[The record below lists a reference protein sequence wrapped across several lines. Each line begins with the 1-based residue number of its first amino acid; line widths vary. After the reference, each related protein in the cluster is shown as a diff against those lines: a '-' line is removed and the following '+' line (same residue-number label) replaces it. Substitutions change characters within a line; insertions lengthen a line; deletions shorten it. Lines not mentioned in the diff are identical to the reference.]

1 MTKVHSAPGKDPI
14 ELEGLFDAP
23 PERVF
28 RAWTEPDQLMK
39 WFGPEENL
47 LKAAE
52 IDLRVGGQW
61 RLFLNTSG
69 EAAERFEGEYLAIEP
84 GERLVF
90 SWSHVAVAPDG
101 TQEATPASKVSVT
114 FEPVGAKTRMH
125 LRHEAIQSENARRN
139 VGNGWSGSLDRL
151 ERYLA
156 GTEGAQS

>member
-1 MTKVHSAPGKDPI
+1 MMKLHSAPGEDPI
-14 ELEGLFDAP
+14 EIEGLFDAP

-28 RAWTEPDQLMK
+28 EAWIEPDQLMK
-39 WFGPEENL
+39 WFGPAENL
-47 LKAAE
+47 LAAAE

-61 RLFLNTSG
+61 RFHLNTSG
-69 EAAERFEGEYLAIEP
+69 EASERFEGEYLAIEP

-101 TQEATPASKVSVT
+101 TREATPTSKVSIT

-139 VGNGWSGSLDRL
+139 VSHGWSESLDRL
-151 ERYLA
+151 TRYMAER
-156 GTEGAQS
+156 EGVQS